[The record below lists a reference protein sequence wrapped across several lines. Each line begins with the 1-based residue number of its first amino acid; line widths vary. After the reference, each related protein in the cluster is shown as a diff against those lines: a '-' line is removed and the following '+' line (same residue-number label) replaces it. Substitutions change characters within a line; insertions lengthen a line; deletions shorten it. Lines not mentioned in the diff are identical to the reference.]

1 MNSGMDGKG
10 FLIFYLKIKKVQI
23 DVLKDKE
30 SIKKYFD

>member
-1 MNSGMDGKG
+1 MEKV